1 MAGGGGGAAPAAPR
15 PHAPVDYSAW
25 ERWAA
30 AEAGG
35 AGGEGDAPRPGG
47 LGEFIRAAGGAA
59 ARGGSLG
66 GGCPPE
72 AAAALA
78 AAAKRLEVG
87 GGGGGGGGAGR
98 GRSWGCR
105 TASSKRSCSAVRP
118 LKRRPASQR
127 RWGRGSRGRPRG
139 RGGGGA
145 WALLEPRRPA
155 RPPWSAG
162 ASGWPSPISR
172 QWKDMG
178 GRLDLLEA
186 APPLEARVH
195 QWWWRCALGCGACR
209 RPRRRSRA
217 ASAARVRDENLS
229 IKRAARCATI
239 LFLVFFFQFEN

>member
-35 AGGEGDAPRPGG
+35 RGGRATRRGRGGWGSSSGRRAGRLRGEVAWAGAAPRRPRRRWRQRPSDWRWG
-47 LGEFIRAAGGAA
+47 RAGAA
-59 ARGGSLG
+59 S
-66 GGCPPE
+66 
-72 AAAALA
+72 
-78 AAAKRLEVG
+78 
-87 GGGGGGGGAGR
+87 R

-127 RWGRGSRGRPRG
+127 RWGRGRPRG

-145 WALLEPRRPA
+145 WAPLEPRRSA

-172 QWKDMG
+172 QWKDME

-186 APPLEARVH
+186 APPLGVCVH
-195 QWWWRCALGCGACR
+195 QWWWRYALGCGACR
-209 RPRRRSRA
+209 KPRRRSRA
-217 ASAARVRDENLS
+217 ASAARVRDENLG
-229 IKRAARCATI
+229 IKRAARCATM
-239 LFLVFFFQFEN
+239 LFF